1 MTHLQGKELA
11 SRETGYLR
19 SFPRWYTWGVNPGP
33 QVCGPGGWRGRG
45 APHGTPP
52 TLICSALPDL
62 TLQLLAVR
70 RKSGLPD
77 PNLQQALRGR
87 LRLLENE
94 SCEVARALG
103 VSLAPGGPGWEKG
116 CGIHTREW
124 GRGGRLG
131 EEGGGSRR
139 RSGDF
144 RLRGLFFTLTWWWGH
159 RTKKA
164 L

>member
-1 MTHLQGKELA
+1 MGCEA
-11 SRETGYLR
+11 GSPGLR
-19 SFPRWYTWGVNPGP
+19 PGA
-33 QVCGPGGWRGRG
+33 GGGRG

-52 TLICSALPDL
+52 TLICPALPDL

-103 VSLAPGGPGWEKG
+103 VSLAPGVLGG
-116 CGIHTREW
+116 
-124 GRGGRLG
+124 GRGAGSTLANG
-131 EEGGGSRR
+131 VEEDS
-139 RSGDF
+139 
-144 RLRGLFFTLTWWWGH
+144 LE
-159 RTKKA
+159 KKA
-164 L
+164 VGLGGRETSG